1 MITLRARI
9 IFIITCAFMLL
20 LSKEASPLERVQFLM
35 GTYVR
40 IEVLDGTDEVID
52 KGFSV
57 IRNLDELLSDYKPDS
72 ELSKVNRLAGGKS
85 VEISDHMKE
94 VIQISLA
101 VARET
106 GGAFDP
112 TIGAL
117 TIGAY
122 GFGREN
128 FKIPSNDE
136 INRAKALVDYNSVR
150 LDGNNLS
157 FEKEAMMLDLGG
169 IGKGYAVDKAVD
181 ALRKMGIHEGS
192 ISISGDIRV
201 FGIDQ
206 EIRIRHPRGDGFIA
220 TFKSGGRDL
229 SISTSGDYERF
240 AVEEG
245 KVYHHILVP
254 KKGISGNDF
263 QSITIVL
270 ENNNTLADAYATALF
285 ALGRPGALSFLDG
298 HPRIGAF
305 IVFSDGEV
313 FISNAFK
320 ELVKDLNIYM

>member
-1 MITLRARI
+1 MLRAPS
-9 IFIITCAFMLL
+9 IFLITCGLL
-20 LSKEASPLERVQFLM
+20 FQSFQASSLERVQFLM

-40 IEVLDGTDEVID
+40 IEVLDGANKGID
-52 KGFSV
+52 KAFSV
-57 IRNLDELLSDYKPDS
+57 IRNLDELMSDYKPDS
-72 ELSKVNRLAGGKS
+72 ELSQINKLAGKRS
-85 VEISDHMKE
+85 IKISEDMKE

-101 VARET
+101 VASET
-106 GGAFDP
+106 EGAFDP

-122 GFGREN
+122 SFGREN
-128 FKIPSNDE
+128 FQIPSNQE
-136 INRAKALVDYNSVR
+136 IKKAKALVNYKLVE
-150 LDGNNLS
+150 LEGNYLS
-157 FEKEAMMLDLGG
+157 FEKEGMMLDLGG
-169 IGKGYAVDKAVD
+169 IGKGYAVDKAID
-181 ALRKMGIHEGS
+181 ALKKMGIDEGS

-206 EIRIRHPRGDGFIA
+206 EIRIRHPRREGFMA
-220 TFKSGGRDL
+220 TFRSGGRDL

-254 KKGISGNDF
+254 ENGLSGHDF
-263 QSITIVL
+263 QSITIVM

-285 ALGRPGALSFLDG
+285 ALGKPRALRFLKG
-298 HPRIGAF
+298 HPGIGAF

-313 FISNAFK
+313 FINNTFK
-320 ELVKDLNIYM
+320 ELVKDLNLYI